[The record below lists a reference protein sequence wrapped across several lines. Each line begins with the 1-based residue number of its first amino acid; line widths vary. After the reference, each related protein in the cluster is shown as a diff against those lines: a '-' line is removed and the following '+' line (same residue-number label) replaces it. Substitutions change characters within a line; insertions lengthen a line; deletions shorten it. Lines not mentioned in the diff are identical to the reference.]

1 MATHSSVLAWRI
13 PGTGEPGGPPSL
25 GSHRVGH
32 DWSDL
37 EAAAAVVR
45 IIHLLCHLATNYQVS
60 LFPQEW
66 KLSAAHLGRCL
77 LTHNPLLPF
86 WDAASFLESLE
97 LEPICH
103 VHLSLRHQS
112 QETLQ
117 WLTSFCHQI
126 NHSLGKLAKKKKK
139 LFYWPPVVLP
149 DVTSKITSFLSYFS
163 FGSRLW
169 KSWKGRKISIS
180 VYSFQV
186 CCYYLNLDKRFA
198 NINKISN

>member
-1 MATHSSVLAWRI
+1 MSNQGNLQVFFKIIYNKIILLDKEMATNSSVLAWRI

-126 NHSLGKLAKKKKK
+126 NHSLGKLARKKKII
-139 LFYWPPVVLP
+139 LL
-149 DVTSKITSFLSYFS
+149 TS
-163 FGSRLW
+163 SR
-169 KSWKGRKISIS
+169 SSRCH
-180 VYSFQV
+180 F
-186 CCYYLNLDKRFA
+186 
-198 NINKISN
+198 